1 MKSQFS
7 FTKAIVAGISATVVM
22 TLFTYMGGV
31 MNIKMDIPAMLGSMF
46 GGNLTIGWIMH
57 FMIGTILS
65 INYGLIFYSNVN
77 INPLWLRG
85 AVFGLLPWLMA
96 QILVMPMMSV
106 MNGMP
111 FSSGLFSGSIMM
123 AMASLV
129 GHIIFGAVLG
139 SIYKP
144 EPKLVAV
151 Q

>member
-22 TLFTYMGGV
+22 TLFTYMGEV
-31 MNIKMDIPAMLGSMF
+31 MNIIMDIPAMLGSLF
-46 GGNLTIGWIMH
+46 GGDITIGWIMH

-77 INPLWLRG
+77 INPLWARG
-85 AVFGLLPWLMA
+85 ALFGLLPWFMA
-96 QILVMPMMSV
+96 QLFVMPMMSV
-106 MNGMP
+106 MNGMS

-129 GHIIFGAVLG
+129 GHLIYGAVLG
-139 SIYKP
+139 SIYRP
-144 EPKLVAV
+144 EPKIAVAK
-151 Q
+151 